1 MAPKDVPVEADPAA
15 AEAARASPKDLQ
27 LSQSKGQAV
36 TVYDAEAA
44 LRRQEEEERAKAE
57 VDIIK
62 AAVGTVF
69 STRKPRDAVAGT
81 ASGLKTMAKGVGIG
95 LASLVV
101 QPYVGA
107 KSQGAKGFVK
117 GMGTGVATC
126 VGTTVAGTVV
136 GSGQIMRGVV
146 NTPGAIFRRALGE
159 VWNSETR
166 SWEKDWYSL
175 PEEAAE
181 VLGDCHAGSSSLAG
195 DSEAASSSGATAA
208 RGRRVTDT
216 QLYDLL
222 GVSPQAG
229 EAEIRRAFY
238 KKSLALHPDKNP
250 DDPAATE
257 QFQAVSDAYRILGD
271 EERRRAYDEHGKD
284 SAASALPKIEPVVFF
299 AALFGTHHFEPY
311 VGRLRLAQ
319 DIDGDLQSVIRDIV
333 AIDDPEG
340 PQLDALKV
348 TRAHK
353 RMKDL
358 ERERQV
364 KCALELAKR
373 LDPVVG
379 IPSEQLEEATA
390 KWQANLESEVK
401 TLAEAPLG
409 VEMLGLIG
417 WLYVN
422 GAEQFNSGKITR
434 MMAKAEAQVHMTKT
448 KGSLAATAGRTCL
461 TVNGIMKGVEKKK
474 KLSET
479 AAKADEAP
487 SSPTSPTSAAKDGN
501 SEASEEHEKAES
513 SAQSNDK
520 AKSSSAPPE
529 SHARSGDTAGRGS
542 SSTSPQPASAASEL
556 FPGTVVVLCNL
567 RSCPE
572 LNEEVGVVERFDQE
586 AGRYVVQLL
595 SEEFGSRKLKAE
607 NLRVLEDPSE
617 TGSQWSTGG
626 ASSSSAPPGGKEGKS
641 ADAGKGPD
649 GFSAGN
655 EEAEI
660 AEAFK
665 DTMPLFHDTLWGVT
679 ALDIEFTL
687 ARVVRRVLRDMSV
700 DKSIRRQRAQ
710 ALIRLGKILQEPMKA
725 RRKELQESKGK
736 PPAAPSSAEGG
747 KQALTSDAASN
758 VSDKTTSSR
767 SSSMLARLKPRVPWS
782 TKKKKQNDGEEQ
794 QQKAK
799 LAETKQ
805 RQMEAALAL
814 MAAGASTE
822 DVDEML
828 AARSAMDFDFDPSSR
843 T

>member
-1 MAPKDVPVEADPAA
+1 MAEKDDEPAA
-15 AEAARASPKDLQ
+15 AEADQPCPKDLQ
-27 LSQSKGQAV
+27 LLQSKGQAV

-44 LRRQEEEERAKAE
+44 RRRQEEEERAKAE
-57 VDIIK
+57 MDIIK

-117 GMGTGVATC
+117 GVGTGVATC

-136 GSGQIMRGVV
+136 GSGQIMRGMV

-166 SWEKDWYSL
+166 CWEKDWYSL

-181 VLGDCHAGSSSLAG
+181 VLGGSHASSSSLPG
-195 DSEAASSSGATAA
+195 EGEAASSRGAAA
-208 RGRRVTDT
+208 SSSGRRVTDT

-222 GVSPQAG
+222 GVSPQAS
-229 EAEIRRAFY
+229 EAQIRKAFY

-284 SAASALPKIEPVVFF
+284 SAAATLPKIEPVVFF

-333 AIDDPEG
+333 AIEDPEG

-348 TRAHK
+348 SRAHK

-364 KCALELAKR
+364 KCALALVKR

-379 IPSEQLEEATA
+379 IPSEQLEEAAA
-390 KWQANLESEVK
+390 KWQAELESEVK
-401 TLAEAPLG
+401 KLAEAPLG
-409 VEMLGLIG
+409 VEMLALIG

-422 GAEQFNSGKITR
+422 GAEQFNSGKIQR
-434 MMAKAEAQVHMTKT
+434 MIAKAEAQVHMTKT
-448 KGSLAATAGRTCL
+448 KGSLAASAGRTCL
-461 TVNGIMKGVEKKK
+461 TVNGIMKSVEKKK
-474 KLSET
+474 KLSES
-479 AAKADEAP
+479 AAKEADDAP
-487 SSPTSPTSAAKDGN
+487 PSPTSPTSAAKGSN
-501 SEASEEHEKAES
+501 VISEDHEKDS
-513 SAQSNDK
+513 SAQSSDK

-529 SHARSGDTAGRGS
+529 RHAPSSETAGKSSSSS
-542 SSTSPQPASAASEL
+542 SSTSPQAASEL
-556 FPGTVVVLCNL
+556 FPGTVVILCNL
-567 RSCPE
+567 KSCAE
-572 LNEEVGVVERFDQE
+572 LNDEVGVVERFDHE

-595 SEEFGSRKLKAE
+595 LEELGSRKLKAE

-626 ASSSSAPPGGKEGKS
+626 ASSSSAPPGGN
-641 ADAGKGPD
+641 AGKPAEGAQDP
-649 GFSAGN
+649 GAFGAGN
-655 EEAEI
+655 EEAEL

-679 ALDIEFTL
+679 SLDIEFTL

-700 DKSIRRQRAQ
+700 DKTVRRQRAE

-725 RRKELQESKGK
+725 RRKERRESKGK
-736 PPAAPSSAEGG
+736 PAAAPSASAEEG

-758 VSDKTTSSR
+758 ASEKTTSSR
-767 SSSMLARLKPRVPWS
+767 GSSMLARLKPRVPWS
-782 TKKKKQNDGEEQ
+782 TKKKTKHDSEEQ

-799 LAETKQ
+799 IAEAKQ
-805 RQMEAALAL
+805 KQMEAALAL

-828 AARSAMDFDFDPSSR
+828 AARSAMDFEFEPSSR